1 MVPLT
6 ASFPAH
12 KAAKQP
18 HPITLPPPWLTA
30 YMFFHEIL
38 PLKPSKKVK
47 LFSRHST
54 EHFPYRSGDHQDAKN
69 PSSGIWQIVFILVN
83 GGFLIGILPMDANTP
98 HSLSYCW
105 IINTVFNFKKEIKQR
120 QNSFWQHWIWH
131 YPDENQF
138 MFYIRYNF
146 APIYMPDYSRE
157 KEEARAG
164 YLCPDLFF
172 SLEI

>member
-1 MVPLT
+1 MVDSLHVLSWNAALETFQKSLT
-6 ASFPAH
+6 
-12 KAAKQP
+12 
-18 HPITLPPPWLTA
+18 
-30 YMFFHEIL
+30 
-38 PLKPSKKVK
+38 
-47 LFSRHST
+47 FSRHST
-54 EHFPYRSGDHQDAKN
+54 EHFPYHSGDHQDPQN

-83 GGFLIGILPMDANTP
+83 SGFLIGILPWMLTLP
-98 HSLSYCW
+98 TLSYCW
-105 IINTVFNFKKEIKQR
+105 IINIVFNFKKEIKQR

-131 YPDENQF
+131 YPDEKQF

>member
-1 MVPLT
+1 MVDSLYVLSWNAALETFQKSLT
-6 ASFPAH
+6 FFSTFDRTFSLSF
-12 KAAKQP
+12 
-18 HPITLPPPWLTA
+18 W
-30 YMFFHEIL
+30 
-38 PLKPSKKVK
+38 
-47 LFSRHST
+47 
-54 EHFPYRSGDHQDAKN
+54 G
-69 PSSGIWQIVFILVN
+69 SSGCQESLVWHLTDCVYFGQWWLSHWN
-83 GGFLIGILPMDANTP
+83 SPMDANSP